1 MGQGRTHS
9 YYQQIQKVKPTFMTD
24 QNIKINSVKL
34 ERKGEK
40 VIIGYRE
47 SAMVKSDDEKTC
59 HDPVHPDFYDA
70 IQKLRPHLAMRTSI
84 ISAKQIADEKEL
96 EKYEVT
102 GYSFGGKEGN
112 EGVTITG
119 MRKNDDGQS
128 YTLNSPFT
136 RIGSEEGKGYVLL
149 GQLLTDIEGI
159 EKEVG
164 KYLFEGKKKQ
174 PSLFN
179 EETGSKKKTTIKVLP
194 EESQEE
200 KDEKVLS
207 HLRNGVGH
215 ANPEAMKRVK
225 EMDNE
230 KSPEDVVT
238 ETVGALVEEQR
249 QTLRGRGKRKGK

>member
-1 MGQGRTHS
+1 MEQT
-9 YYQQIQKVKPTFMTD
+9 
-24 QNIKINSVKL
+24 NIKINSVKL

-59 HDPVHPDFYDA
+59 HDPVHPDLYDA
-70 IQKLRPHLAMRTSI
+70 VQKLRPHLAMRTSLI
-84 ISAKQIADEKEL
+84 NVKQIGDEKEM

-112 EGVTITG
+112 EGITITG

-149 GQLLTDIEGI
+149 GQLMTDVQGI

-179 EETGSKKKTTIKVLP
+179 EEKDDKTKTKIKVLP

-200 KDEKVLS
+200 KDQKILS
-207 HLRNGVGH
+207 HLRNGIGH
-215 ANPEAMKRVK
+215 ADPEAMKRVA
-225 EMDNE
+225 EMDNG
-230 KSPEDVVT
+230 KTPHDVVGD
-238 ETVGALVEEQR
+238 TVSALVEEQR
-249 QTLRGRGKRKGK
+249 QHLRGKGNRKGKK